1 MHVTAIKTH
10 KVTAKDTDILKFLDK
25 HLISF
30 SEKSVLAVTSKIVSI
45 MEGSVVKVDEA
56 DKDALVEEESEYYLP
71 ASENIYNFAL
81 TIRNNSLVPTA
92 GIDESNG
99 NGYYILWPRDPQ
111 ETANQIREYLCRRFG
126 VRQAGVIITDSKTTP
141 LRWGVT
147 GTAVS
152 HSGFQALRDLI
163 GKPDI
168 FGRDLHVTKVNI
180 MDGLAASA
188 VLVMGESDE
197 QTPLGVVTD
206 VPFVEFQDRN
216 PTREEIASLH
226 ISMEEDLYASLL
238 KNVQWRKG
246 KRA

>member
-1 MHVTAIKTH
+1 MLA
-10 KVTAKDTDILKFLDK
+10 FLDTY
-25 HLISF
+25 LTSF

-45 MEGSVVKVDEA
+45 MEGSIVKVDGA
-56 DKDALVEEESEYYLP
+56 DKDALVEAESEYYTL
-71 ASENIYNFAL
+71 ASENKYNFSL
-81 TIRNNSLVPTA
+81 TVRNNSLVPTA

-99 NGYYILWPRDPQ
+99 NGYYILWPKDPQ
-111 ETANQIREYLCRRFG
+111 KSANTIREYLVKRFG
-126 VRQAGVIITDSKTTP
+126 VTDAGVIITDSKTTP

-152 HSGFQALRDLI
+152 HSGFAPLTDLI

-197 QTPLGVVTD
+197 QTPLAVITD
-206 VPFVEFQDRN
+206 VPFVHFQERN
-216 PTREEIASLH
+216 PTAEEIDSLH
-226 ISMEEDLYASLL
+226 IAMDEDLYSSLL
-238 KNVQWRKG
+238 KNVDWKKG
-246 KRA
+246 KK